1 MPLKEVTTNIGFQQI
16 TPLTTAQILTVPA
29 GARIAVIHADGQ
41 VIRWR
46 DDGTAPTATVGM
58 RLVVGGE
65 LVYDGELTKLKI
77 IEEATGAKANVSYYA

>member
-1 MPLKEVTTNIGFQQI
+1 MALKEVTTNIGFQQI
-16 TPLTTAQILTVPA
+16 TPLTSAQSLTVPA
-29 GARIAVIHADGQ
+29 GARVAVIHAEAQ

-65 LVYDGELTKLKI
+65 LYYDGELTKLKM
-77 IEEATGAKANVSYYA
+77 IEEVAGAKANVTYYA

>member
-16 TPLTTAQILTVPA
+16 TPLTTAQILTVPV